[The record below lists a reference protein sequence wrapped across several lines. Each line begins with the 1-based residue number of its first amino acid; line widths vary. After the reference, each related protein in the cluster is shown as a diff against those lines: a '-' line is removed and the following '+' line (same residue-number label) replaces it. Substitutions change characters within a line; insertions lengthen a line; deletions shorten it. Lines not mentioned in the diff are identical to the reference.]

1 MKKLQ
6 LSFAFFVCLL
16 YSLNIFAQGIPETIN
31 YQGILKD
38 ASGVVV
44 PNGDYNLTF
53 KLYAVESGGTAIW
66 TESKLITVTNGII
79 NTQLG
84 SVTPIPP
91 AIFNAALWLGIT
103 VAAGSELTPR
113 IALTSVPYSFY
124 TMNVADGQVVK
135 SLNGLKDNINLVAGS
150 NVTITPSGNDLTIS
164 ATGGGSG
171 ISGSGTANYLPVFTN
186 STTLGNSSLYQNALG
201 KIGIGKTNPMY
212 SLDIISD
219 DQVGIYYNGNESSWA
234 SIYVNA
240 LQNSAISGFGYLRGG
255 ILRAYTGLTTSNKW
269 FISTGG
275 SSSRH
280 IVVDE
285 TGNVGIGTENPNST
299 LEVAGTAVLSG
310 TDNELNRTQTG
321 SANLVPIAYATV
333 AANGTIYTNSST
345 DNVTLSSH
353 TANSGRYAFTIT
365 GESYFYQNY
374 VCIATPLSTPPGE
387 ISWGSI
393 DGMLVI
399 YTANS
404 SGTATDKIFSFV
416 IYKK

>member
-44 PNGDYNLTF
+44 PNGAYTLAF
-53 KLYAVESGGTAIW
+53 KLYDVESGGTAIW
-66 TESKLITVTNGII
+66 SESKLITVTNGII

-84 SVTPIPP
+84 SVTPISP
-91 AIFNAALWLGIT
+91 ATFNAALWLGIT
-103 VAAGSELTPR
+103 VATGSELTPR

-135 SLNGLKDNINLVAGS
+135 SLNGLKDNVNLVAGS

-164 ATGGGSG
+164 ATGGGTG
-171 ISGSGTANYLPVFTN
+171 IGGSGTANYLPLFTN
-186 STTLGNSSLYQNALG
+186 GTTLGNSIINQSGNTLG
-201 KIGIGKTNPMY
+201 INTSASNYTLNLNCVSTAGLGLKIFRDSGVRLAMNHTLNTEAGWAFDAVGSYFQLHVMGAAG
-212 SLDIISD
+212 DIVRTLFTAN
-219 DQVGIYYNGNESSWA
+219 DQ
-234 SIYVNA
+234 
-240 LQNSAISGFGYLRGG
+240 
-255 ILRAYTGLTTSNKW
+255 
-269 FISTGG
+269 
-275 SSSRH
+275 
-280 IVVDE
+280 
-285 TGNVGIGTENPNST
+285 GNVGIGTTNPST
-299 LEVAGTAVLSG
+299 RLDVSG
-310 TDNELNRTQTG
+310 TVTVSGTSNEINRTQTG

-333 AANGTIYTNSST
+333 AANGAIYTGGST

-353 TANSGRYAFTIT
+353 TANSGKYQFTIT
-365 GESYFYQNY
+365 GEDFYYQNY
-374 VCIATPLSTPPGE
+374 VCIATPLSSPPGE

-393 DGMLVI
+393 GGMLII